1 VEALRELLSRYGALA
16 WRRRWWAMLAAWLV
30 CITGWITVAMLPNQY
45 EANARVFIDADAFL
59 TPLLRGIAVESSLQD
74 ELDLLQHMLLS
85 RPNLERIIAKT
96 DLQLQATTPYE
107 TERLVENLALRIKVV
122 AQTRNIFSITL
133 RDPNRQLASDV
144 VQAMLASFIENR
156 AGDNRE
162 QIDRA
167 TTFID
172 GQIALYEQQLR
183 TAEQKRAAFRKKYID
198 LLPGDGGGSNRLE
211 QARSDVQSLTGR
223 LEDARTRRG
232 LIAGQLAITP
242 ATLGAEGDGYR
253 GGGNAELRAAED
265 RLHELRQVY
274 TEAYPEVI
282 SQERLVAQLR
292 KSGGDGDGGG
302 RSRVVPNPVYQA
314 FRLQLVQTEAEIASL
329 QRQVQDARAERDRL
343 EKIARGVPE
352 LEAQYTNLNRDYD
365 VVRKNYDE
373 LVSRREGMR
382 ISDAAQ
388 KKTSN
393 IKLVILDPPTVPRV
407 PVAPD
412 RGLLAIGVLV
422 LGLGAGGGLI
432 AAMLALDQ
440 SFHTVVDLR
449 TLGLPVIGSVSLAA
463 LQPTIMDR
471 IKQAGAYGG
480 AFALLLLALGGVLV
494 RFAGPA

>member
-1 VEALRELLSRYGALA
+1 MEALRDLLSRYGALA

-30 CITGWITVAMLPNQY
+30 CVTGWITVAMLPNQY

-107 TERLVENLALRIKVV
+107 TERLVENLGLRIKVV

-172 GQIALYEQQLR
+172 GQIAQYEQQLR
-183 TAEQKRAAFRKKYID
+183 AAELKRAVFRKKYID

-211 QARSDVQSLTGR
+211 QARADVQSLTGR

-232 LIAGQLAITP
+232 LITGQLAITP
-242 ATLGAEGDGYR
+242 ATLGADTDGYR

-265 RLHELRQVY
+265 RLRELRQVY

-292 KSGGDGDGGG
+292 KSGGDGDAGG
-302 RSRVVPNPVYQA
+302 RSRVIPNPVYQA
-314 FRLQLVQTEAEIASL
+314 FRLQLVQTESEIASL

-422 LGLGAGGGLI
+422 LALGAGGGLI

-449 TLGLPVIGSVSLAA
+449 TLGMPVIGSVSLAA
-463 LQPTIMDR
+463 LPPTIMDR

-480 AFALLLLALGGVLV
+480 AFALLLLALGGVLL